1 MSARKTAQQL
11 AVIRDTASKRRAS
24 AEQKLAEET
33 VKRQKEAELRASL
46 AKPRDTTRVLIERA
60 LAKMAQPDRESTR
73 ISSLIE
79 VVVKKAPRL
88 TDEGG
93 YITALSNLALYESS
107 FLRKPSEWKPVG
119 KGRESLFRS
128 LCEHLLMRY
137 RMPPFLWSC
146 FFHDGQTRGI
156 LSNVAVA
163 LAYGESL
170 NKLVKLGTLPVP
182 LTKAMTHSFL
192 TETTSSMGMLEGIRR
207 AQIKSLGGDGRLLRA
222 WVVTEPGG
230 RLQTPQL
237 EMFWAT
243 VIQWFTANPMLDSN
257 QIGPL
262 TDYIRF
268 KRNEDINFSMK
279 GRAPLALMR
288 SMQEWHDAL
297 QANRAT
303 GGGSLYDLREV
314 YNPSGFK
321 AGVFDLSTPATP
333 TKPYVENKWFVD
345 EILTARALSEE
356 GKKMHHCVL
365 SYSPY
370 ISRGETSIWAVC
382 HQTAFAAE
390 KVLTLEVRNASR
402 SIVQVRG
409 VCNRLPFANELNV
422 VQAWASQNAMSV
434 TGRW

>member
-11 AVIRDTASKRRAS
+11 AIIRDTASKRRAS

-60 LAKMAQPDRESTR
+60 LAKAAQPDRESTR

-79 VVVKKAPRL
+79 VMVKKAPRL

-93 YITALSNLALYESS
+93 YITALTNLALYESS

-192 TETTSSMGMLEGIRR
+192 TETTSSMGMLAGIRR

-222 WVVTEPGG
+222 WMVTEPGE
-230 RLQTPQL
+230 RLHTPQL

-321 AGVFDLSTPATP
+321 AGVTYCSS
-333 TKPYVENKWFVD
+333 N
-345 EILTARALSEE
+345 
-356 GKKMHHCVL
+356 
-365 SYSPY
+365 
-370 ISRGETSIWAVC
+370 
-382 HQTAFAAE
+382 
-390 KVLTLEVRNASR
+390 
-402 SIVQVRG
+402 
-409 VCNRLPFANELNV
+409 
-422 VQAWASQNAMSV
+422 
-434 TGRW
+434 